1 MLKYAICLLASMVVT
16 ACSGQGGAGGPV
28 QANAG
33 VAATATQSDGK
44 QYRAVCL
51 EEKSHGGIYVLSRWL
66 DNKDK
71 AFELGNYHGD
81 FKEKGHR
88 WKLEEREK
96 PKGAAQ

>member
-1 MLKYAICLLASMVVT
+1 MVKYAFCLVASIGLT
-16 ACSGQGGAGGPV
+16 ACGGQGGASSV

-33 VAATATQSDGK
+33 AAMAQSDGK

-51 EEKSHGGIYVLSRWL
+51 EEKAHGSIYVLSRWL
-66 DNKDK
+66 DSKDK

-96 PKGAAQ
+96 PKTVTP